1 MNIKKQKG
9 FTLVEIAIVLVII
22 GLLLGGILKGQEL
35 INSARVRNLADQ
47 NSGIQAA
54 YYGFID
60 RYRQVPGD
68 WLNTSASQ
76 AIGVT
81 VNLPTAVAGITGN
94 GRVDN
99 TLIEASAVW
108 EQLAKSNFLGGGYT
122 PAAAAPASAAAYVT
136 DQVGP
141 VNAFN
146 GPLVL
151 SRNQGFTGTNADRLN
166 LHMGPNIPVSIAR
179 ELDVK
184 VDDGLPNT
192 GVLRLTNS
200 DTSSTTF
207 DGAAG
212 STAAGEIF
220 AGQSSTCS
228 TDSGSNAAGTTDGDP
243 ADNTD
248 IYDIFDDA
256 QNCGQVFLY

>member
-1 MNIKKQKG
+1 MNINKQKG

-68 WLNTSASQ
+68 WLVADAEQ
-76 AIGVT
+76 AIGDPDIDVGG
-81 VNLPTAVAGITGN
+81 NGN

-99 TLIEASAVW
+99 TYAEAAALW
-108 EQLAKSNFLGGGYT
+108 AQLGRAQFLSGGFT
-122 PAAAAPASAAAYVT
+122 PAAAAPATDAAYAAVA
-136 DQVGP
+136 P

-146 GPLVL
+146 GPLIL
-151 SRNQGFTGTNADRLN
+151 TRNSGYTGTASDRLN
-166 LHMGPNIPVSIAR
+166 LHMGRNVPVNIAR

-184 VDDGLPNT
+184 IDDSLPNT
-192 GVLRLTNS
+192 GVLRLTNL
-200 DTSSTTF
+200 DGTATDF
-207 DGAAG
+207 DSLDFVAQ
-212 STAAGEIF
+212 F
-220 AGQSSTCS
+220 ANCS
-228 TDSGSNAAGTTDGDP
+228 TVAAANDTGNAAGDGTRVD
-243 ADNTD
+243 D
-248 IYDIFDDA
+248 IYDIYDDSTD
-256 QNCGQVFLY
+256 CGQVFLY